1 MSMLQQY
8 APKDVVVA
16 FDGVNINGFAED
28 TMVAIT
34 RNDDL
39 VNEVVGAQGDLQITI
54 NHNNTAEIVFSLLQN
69 SLSNID
75 LESYY
80 MDNQGTNFATI
91 ASISVAVPASGIIIN
106 CRNSYLKGTPEFAFG
121 SDNSDREWTFGC
133 EYIEVV
139 REEVSIQP
147 V

>member
-1 MSMLQQY
+1 MAMLQQY

-16 FDGVNINGFAED
+16 FDGINIAGFAED
-28 TMVAIT
+28 TMVSVT

-39 VNEVVGAQGDLQITI
+39 VNEVVGAQGDLQLTI
-54 NHNNTAEIVFSLLQN
+54 NHNNTGEVVFSLLQN

-75 LESYY
+75 LENYY

-91 ASISVAVPASGIIIN
+91 SSITVSIPASGIIIR
-106 CRNSYLKGTPEFAFG
+106 CRNAYLKGTPEFAFG

-133 EYIEVV
+133 EFIEVA
-139 REEVSIQP
+139 REEVSTQP